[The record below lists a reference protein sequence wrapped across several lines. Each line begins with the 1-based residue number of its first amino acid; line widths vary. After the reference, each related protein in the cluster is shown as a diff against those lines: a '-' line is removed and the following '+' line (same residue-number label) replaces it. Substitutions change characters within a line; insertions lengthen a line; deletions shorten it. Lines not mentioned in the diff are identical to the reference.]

1 MSSAIASAKKRRGVN
16 TSAPVTTVNPASS
29 VNNSQISIQPPQQNQ
44 MAGLSLPQI
53 LNLFDRRLHA
63 LETKERDNT
72 QIGNSLSGSSNE
84 NEKSDI
90 NEILNEYNN
99 RFNILADEISVL
111 KDIVLKLQSY
121 TMDVN
126 KTLLD
131 ERIHILS
138 DLNSNVYESSIKLE
152 NNDVS
157 SEGGTNETI
166 PVENI
171 ITNESNMIVDDSLK
185 TPKSVSFSLDT
196 IDETTQVI
204 ISNET
209 SETEEAFQKF
219 QTLYNEN

>member
-29 VNNSQISIQPPQQNQ
+29 VNNSQISIQQPQQNQ

-90 NEILNEYNN
+90 TEILTEYNN

-157 SEGGTNETI
+157 SDGGTNETI